1 MVVVCS
7 KRVSVLFALLF
18 FFLASFLNAE
28 EGRFS
33 ISDSIA
39 FLTEGVEVFP
49 RRGAP
54 GPIATLGENAFPV
67 VLGEFEEGVL
77 EPVVAAAW
85 VGKGRIVALGHSDYC
100 RADSISATA
109 SAAKF
114 FDNILFWTSGVS
126 QKGKTTGKS
135 IRVAVWQ
142 DEKTADFLKKQGF
155 DARSVSSIESEDFEV
170 FVAESAALN
179 DSEYASLLEAVQ
191 NGAGFVTCGLGWGWS
206 QLNPGKTLVHDH
218 PGNRNFAKYGIP
230 LAWTEGTLRTTSNTG
245 YAVTAD
251 LEKIS
256 RFVDGGT
263 SVRFLADVDSGK
275 ASVSDLAREDARQLA
290 STLSLIYCYLSKEQQ
305 VYYDSIVD
313 KFSEDIVPT
322 TKNPIQEDDLITR
335 LVISV
340 QTDRYLRNQEFG
352 EFQIENV
359 PSFAA
364 ANDFP
369 GPVPEQAERL
379 DRVGVMVR
387 TDVPGWA
394 STGLYAAPGEAITVK
409 VDSPLFSSFPKPF
422 KVRIGVHSDRL
433 WHLKNWTRYPEI
445 TLEKT
450 MRSPE
455 TKVVNPFG
463 GLVYIVVPQGIASAG
478 LGSVKFDISGAVAA
492 PFFVKGETSLRD
504 WKTVRNNPA
513 PWAEL
518 QGNEVIV
525 TVPSSVIR
533 SLDNPQELL
542 ETWDEILRLE
552 AEFASGPYYRERPE
566 RITCD
571 RQISAGYMHSGYPVM
586 THMDV
591 EGVLV
596 DNNRLR
602 TRGDWG
608 FFHEFGHNHQSEHW
622 TFEGA
627 GEVTVNYF
635 TLYVME
641 KLCGLSPEQAHRELT
656 RDVRKAKLKQYL
668 ADGANFNDWKN
679 DPFLALNMTVQL
691 RNEFG
696 WEPILR
702 TVSEY
707 RKAPRNELPRNDD
720 EKRDQWMV
728 RLSHNTGRN
737 LGPFFEKWGVPT
749 SENAR
754 NLINNLPV
762 WLPDEFEDL
771 K

>member
-1 MVVVCS
+1 M
-7 KRVSVLFALLF
+7 
-18 FFLASFLNAE
+18 
-28 EGRFS
+28 
-33 ISDSIA
+33 
-39 FLTEGVEVFP
+39 
-49 RRGAP
+49 
-54 GPIATLGENAFPV
+54 
-67 VLGEFEEGVL
+67 
-77 EPVVAAAW
+77 
-85 VGKGRIVALGHSDYC
+85 
-100 RADSISATA
+100 
-109 SAAKF
+109 
-114 FDNILFWTSGVS
+114 
-126 QKGKTTGKS
+126 
-135 IRVAVWQ
+135 
-142 DEKTADFLKKQGF
+142 
-155 DARSVSSIESEDFEV
+155 
-170 FVAESAALN
+170 
-179 DSEYASLLEAVQ
+179 
-191 NGAGFVTCGLGWGWS
+191 
-206 QLNPGKTLVHDH
+206 NPGKTLVHEH

-478 LGSVKFDISGAVAA
+478 LGSVKFDISGAVLLRFREGRRAYRTGKRSETIRLLGLNCKEMSYCNSS
-492 PFFVKGETSLRD
+492 FVSYSKFR
-504 WKTVRNNPA
+504 
-513 PWAEL
+513 
-518 QGNEVIV
+518 
-525 TVPSSVIR
+525 
-533 SLDNPQELL
+533 
-542 ETWDEILRLE
+542 
-552 AEFASGPYYRERPE
+552 
-566 RITCD
+566 
-571 RQISAGYMHSGYPVM
+571 
-586 THMDV
+586 
-591 EGVLV
+591 
-596 DNNRLR
+596 
-602 TRGDWG
+602 
-608 FFHEFGHNHQSEHW
+608 
-622 TFEGA
+622 
-627 GEVTVNYF
+627 
-635 TLYVME
+635 
-641 KLCGLSPEQAHRELT
+641 
-656 RDVRKAKLKQYL
+656 
-668 ADGANFNDWKN
+668 
-679 DPFLALNMTVQL
+679 
-691 RNEFG
+691 
-696 WEPILR
+696 
-702 TVSEY
+702 
-707 RKAPRNELPRNDD
+707 
-720 EKRDQWMV
+720 
-728 RLSHNTGRN
+728 
-737 LGPFFEKWGVPT
+737 
-749 SENAR
+749 
-754 NLINNLPV
+754 
-762 WLPDEFEDL
+762 
-771 K
+771 